1 MIWPSKGAG
10 NKNAQSVMMQSMMLP
25 HPRQMQHRPGNI
37 MMTWAIGGWHPGRT
51 IALLTAP
58 QAMPSPLHC
67 QHNNYVQEAPVEMVA
82 RTIKNYEL
90 DVWRKAYWKN
100 SLPANRCTSNAF
112 LPLAVNITI
121 YCTYN
126 RDLVL

>member
-1 MIWPSKGAG
+1 MG
-10 NKNAQSVMMQSMMLP
+10 N
-25 HPRQMQHRPGNI
+25 R
-37 MMTWAIGGWHPGRT
+37 GGWHPGRT

-82 RTIKNYEL
+82 HTIKNYEL

-100 SLPANRCTSNAF
+100 SLPANRCTRNAF
-112 LPLAVNITI
+112 LPLAADITI